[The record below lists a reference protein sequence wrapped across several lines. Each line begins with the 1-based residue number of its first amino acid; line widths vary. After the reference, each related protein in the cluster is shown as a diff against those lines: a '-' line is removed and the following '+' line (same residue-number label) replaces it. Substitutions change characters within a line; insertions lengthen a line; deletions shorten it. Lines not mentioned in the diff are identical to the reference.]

1 MEPSLFFGEG
11 ALWFWGVQVALHLLS
26 WFYNWLIERL
36 HEREWMHNW
45 TWLTVVVGVAYTL
58 IGAAVAMWNTET
70 TANTAVLGVVIT
82 FVSTGIPMSV
92 GDIWRVLRWQKNG
105 GDAVGGV
112 IPSTGDKGK
121 THGEESSSDGTSQ
134 PK

>member
-1 MEPSLFFGEG
+1 MGTSFFSGEA

-45 TWLTVVVGVAYTL
+45 TWLTVVLGVAYTL

-82 FVSTGIPMSV
+82 FGSTGIPMSV

-105 GDAVGGV
+105 GEAVGGL
-112 IPSTGDKGK
+112 IPPASDKGK
-121 THGEESSSDGTSQ
+121 THADEPSSEGASQ